1 MENSIFDTMLSYL
14 PLAIGMIIGVIILI
28 SLIKL
33 YRTNTAN
40 EAFVRTGLGS
50 EKVVTGGG
58 AIVLPSPLHKITRVN
73 LNSIQ
78 LPIKLGGENA
88 LTTYEYLKVDLEAVF
103 NLRVEKKEEAIKKNA
118 ETLGEMTFHFQEI
131 KEFLEAKLIGA
142 LRNTVAQMNI
152 DDLQQNR
159 SKLIEE
165 FKKSVQSDLEANGFE
180 LETITFNRL
189 TQTSVEYFQS
199 NNVFDEKGRTLI
211 TQVSETKRKERF
223 AIEQDTKVQMSEK
236 DLQTSQ
242 QVLEIERQKA
252 EKIAKQEREIAEFQA
267 EQIRQSEEAR
277 IASEKAIQMAE
288 KQKEI
293 ILKEQEIANEKT
305 AKQREI
311 EKEKALQIAEQ
322 DKQIQIQN
330 KSKEESLAKAEA
342 DLARAEAIK
351 QEQNV
356 ITVEKVAE
364 AERQSQIEVIDAK
377 KVAEKEAVKIKV
389 AAQTEKEAAEDKA
402 KAILIEAQAK
412 ADAKK
417 VEAEAQALQIK
428 ISTEAEANQIIEL
441 AKANKEKYE
450 VEAKGRQ
457 LLIEASN
464 AMNEAQVKLKQL
476 ETIIEKLPEII
487 HESAKPMEKIDSIKI
502 VGGFGNGGLGAT
514 NTLTQNEEV
523 KEKGLVDQVFD
534 GALKYRVNNGLVGEV
549 LKQVGIDSTSLEG
562 LQKPLLEN
570 LK

>member
-1 MENSIFDTMLSYL
+1 M
-14 PLAIGMIIGVIILI
+14 
-28 SLIKL
+28 
-33 YRTNTAN
+33 
-40 EAFVRTGLGS
+40 
-50 EKVVTGGG
+50 
-58 AIVLPSPLHKITRVN
+58 
-73 LNSIQ
+73 
-78 LPIKLGGENA
+78 
-88 LTTYEYLKVDLEAVF
+88 
-103 NLRVEKKEEAIKKNA
+103 
-118 ETLGEMTFHFQEI
+118 
-131 KEFLEAKLIGA
+131 
-142 LRNTVAQMNI
+142 
-152 DDLQQNR
+152 
-159 SKLIEE
+159 
-165 FKKSVQSDLEANGFE
+165 
-180 LETITFNRL
+180 
-189 TQTSVEYFQS
+189 
-199 NNVFDEKGRTLI
+199 
-211 TQVSETKRKERF
+211 
-223 AIEQDTKVQMSEK
+223 
-236 DLQTSQ
+236 
-242 QVLEIERQKA
+242 
-252 EKIAKQEREIAEFQA
+252 
-267 EQIRQSEEAR
+267 
-277 IASEKAIQMAE
+277 
-288 KQKEI
+288 
-293 ILKEQEIANEKT
+293 
-305 AKQREI
+305 
-311 EKEKALQIAEQ
+311 
-322 DKQIQIQN
+322 
-330 KSKEESLAKAEA
+330 
-342 DLARAEAIK
+342 
-351 QEQNV
+351 

-377 KVAEKEAVKIKV
+377 KIAEKEAVKIKV